1 MNSDEIRTAVVDSL
15 RAVAPEADLST
26 LAGDVDIR
34 EALDIDSMDF
44 LSFVTSVN
52 GKLKVDIPERDYRL
66 VRTLDTCVQYISE
79 RLASPG
85 TR

>member
-66 VRTLDTCVQYISE
+66 VRTLDTCVQYKIGRASCRE
-79 RLASPG
+79 RV
-85 TR
+85 